1 MDINYKYVLPT
12 KEDRQ
17 FNKFLDMTIIGTA
30 YNYFNSN
37 KEIMIMEEYNDNIVV
52 DCPVDEDLL
61 DEVNNKELRIAMKS
75 LKKMK
80 GQWFLFFEDKLNGEE
95 ITKKRGINANTVYI
109 VSRVLNNKS
118 NYKVEKQ
125 NRVKEQKIIHKE
137 KTKKYISSKREK
149 EYVINQKL
157 KQDHIQASI
166 ELSGGK
172 IINNRSF
179 RKWNSSIY
187 KFNTK
192 KNYYEI
198 DKKVIVGYD
207 VPKIVK

>member
-1 MDINYKYVLPT
+1 MTREEKIIELYFEKKLKQKDI
-12 KEDRQ
+12 
-17 FNKFLDMTIIGTA
+17 A
-30 YNYFNSN
+30 
-37 KEIMIMEEYNDNIVV
+37 
-52 DCPVDEDLL
+52 
-61 DEVNNKELRIAMKS
+61 KEL
-75 LKKMK
+75 
-80 GQWFLFFEDKLNGEE
+80 
-95 ITKKRGINANTVYI
+95 GISKYI
-109 VSRVLNNKS
+109 VSRVLNNNS

-125 NRVKEQKIIHKE
+125 NRVNEQKIIHKE
-137 KTKKYISSKREK
+137 KTKKYICSKREK

-172 IINNRSF
+172 TINNRAF

-187 KFNTK
+187 KFNQK

-198 DKKVIVGYD
+198 DKKIIVGYD